1 MGFIGG
7 CITGIVLTLM
17 VFFILLFVAK
27 ALGFSLFIRNEY
39 RRVTP
44 NYNGYMTYAD
54 YAKQINHC
62 RDCFYKESYY
72 KKYEDDEMEEKDND

>member
-27 ALGFSLFIRNEY
+27 ALGFGLFIRNEY

-44 NYNGYMTYAD
+44 NDNGYVTYSN
-54 YAKQINHC
+54 YAKPIEHC
-62 RDCFYKESYY
+62 KNCFYKESYS
-72 KKYEDDEMEEKDND
+72 KEYEDDEMEEKDND